1 MLEVRCVAALLRW
14 SVRASL
20 SLLALA
26 SCLGGC
32 SRREPHAPERP
43 SPPSPAPPPVAAPPT
58 HDEDALT
65 LVHVEARGTFEILE
79 LPVTLWVTPREVVVL
94 RGAATTLVPSRILG
108 RFDPTTATEHLV
120 PTLHGR
126 LVEVLAHE
134 EARQSRW
141 PDVALVV
148 LDGSVTMGTLVD
160 VLYTSGRAGMA
171 AYEFAVDTDEGPR
184 GLSVVPPRT
193 CERHGAA
200 DDSCVRPQIL
210 FAADGMLLSAELIGN
225 DGCPLPPVV
234 TWVWRGRNL
243 SGPDGA
249 CPTAWDPA
257 ATAIPWL
264 LDELPALGPV
274 CRHALVSAELD
285 VPWSRLAPAFARL
298 HAELEHGLVIEAAAP
313 TGCIDP
319 FLLGR

>member
-1 MLEVRCVAALLRW
+1 MRVC
-14 SVRASL
+14 L

-26 SCLGGC
+26 AGLGGC
-32 SRREPHAPERP
+32 ARREPAAPLP
-43 SPPSPAPPPVAAPPT
+43 SSPPSPAPPTIAAPLA
-58 HDEDALT
+58 HDEAPLA
-65 LVHVEARGTFEILE
+65 LVHVETRGTFEILA
-79 LPVTLWVTPREVVVL
+79 LPVTLWVTPHEVIVL
-94 RGAATTLVPSRILG
+94 RGAATTLDRSRILG
-108 RFDPTTATEHLV
+108 RFDPSSATEHLV
-120 PTLHGR
+120 PALHER
-126 LVEVLAHE
+126 LLEVLAHE
-134 EARQSRW
+134 ETRASRW

-148 LDGSVTMGTLVD
+148 LDGSATMGTLVD

-200 DDSCVRPQIL
+200 GDACVRPQIL
-210 FAADGMLLSAELIGN
+210 FAADGMLLSAEFIGD
-225 DGCPLPPVV
+225 DGCPLPPAV

-243 SGPDGA
+243 TGPEGA

-319 FLLGR
+319 FPLGR